1 MSKRFISFVT
11 MLALGSKVLFAQSV
25 DQGRKFFYYE
35 RYKSARENF
44 EKVLAAN
51 PNDINATYWLGQ
63 TLLEQKD
70 SMAAKNLYQKF
81 LGQNGNAPLI
91 IAGMGEIELKEG
103 KTNDARQR
111 FETAISL
118 TKGKDVD
125 VLNAIGRANVDTK
138 AGDPAYAIDKLNMA
152 TNVKGFK
159 DPETYLILGDAYRK
173 MGDGG
178 NAITSYNKALGLDPK
193 LAAAKHKI
201 GKVYLTQNNKE
212 FFMPAFEDAIKLD
225 PAYAPTYF
233 ELFYYWYFRDVNK
246 AAPYLDSYIANS
258 DQGPDAE
265 YLKTD
270 FLYASGKFAEAK
282 DKANGLIT
290 QMGAKV
296 APRMYKL
303 VAYACD
309 TLKDM
314 ACANKYITDYFAKQN
329 PDDVLPADYEEL
341 AFINS
346 KTPGSEAQAFANF
359 QKAVDKDTVVD
370 NKVKYINEAAALAK
384 KMGDRKQEANW
395 LGVAYRLKT
404 NPSQTDLYN
413 WGYANYQATNYK
425 TADSIFCN
433 VYQSK
438 YPDQIYGYLWCA
450 RSKQAEDTTWQT
462 GDAAPAYE
470 KLAEM
475 AMKLDSVKY
484 KSQAVSAYTMLTTY
498 YNDVKKDSKAAL
510 SYVDKILQID
520 PSNAFANQ
528 VKPILQKASSKPA
541 NPPARPRS
549 GGGGGSS
556 SSGKATASSSE
567 SKKK

>member
-11 MLALGSKVLFAQSV
+11 ILALGSNMLFAQSV

-35 RYKSARENF
+35 RYKNARENF
-44 EKVLAAN
+44 EKVLASN

-63 TLLEQKD
+63 TMLEQKD
-70 SMAAKNLYQKF
+70 SVAAKNLYQKA
-81 LGQNGNAPLI
+81 LQQNGNAPLI
-91 IAGMGEIELKEG
+91 LVGMGEIELREG

-138 AGDPAYAIDKLNMA
+138 AGDATYAIDKLNQA
-152 TNVKGFK
+152 TNVKNFK
-159 DPETYLILGDAYRK
+159 DPETYLIMGDAYRK
-173 MGDGG
+173 LGDGG

-270 FLYASGKFAEAK
+270 FLFASGKFADAK
-282 DKANGLIT
+282 AKALGLIS
-290 QMGAKV
+290 QLGDKV
-296 APRMYKL
+296 EPRMYKL
-303 VAYACD
+303 VAYTCD
-309 TLKDM
+309 TLQDM
-314 ACANKYITDYFAKQN
+314 ACANKYMSDYFAKQN

-341 AFINS
+341 ANINA
-346 KTPGSEAQAFANF
+346 KTPGSEAQAFANL
-359 QKAVDKDTVVD
+359 QKAVDKDTVVE
-370 NKVKYINEAAALAK
+370 NKVKYINRAAELAK

-395 LGVAYRLKT
+395 LGVAYSLKP
-404 NPSQTDLYN
+404 NPTQTDLYN
-413 WGYANYQATNYK
+413 WGYAHYQAGDYA

-433 VYQSK
+433 VYESK
-438 YPDQIYGYLWCA
+438 YADQIYGYLWCA
-450 RSKQAEDTTWQT
+450 KSKLAKDTTMASE
-462 GDAAPAYE
+462 DIVPAYE

-475 AMKLDSVKY
+475 AMKLDSGKY
-484 KSQAVSAYTMLTTY
+484 KSQAVSAWTLLTTI
-498 YNDVKKDSKAAL
+498 YNDVKKDSKTAL
-510 SYVDKILQID
+510 AYVERILQVD
-520 PSNAFANQ
+520 PTNAFANQ
-528 VKPILQKASSKPA
+528 VKPILQKASSKPST
-541 NPPARPRS
+541 PAKS
-549 GGGGGSS
+549 KSGGSS
-556 SSGKATASSSE
+556 STGKSTASSAE
-567 SKKK
+567 AKKK

>member
-11 MLALGSKVLFAQSV
+11 MLALGSNVLFAQSV
-25 DQGRKFFYYE
+25 EQGRKFFYYE

-70 SMAAKNLYQKF
+70 SVGAKNLYQKF

-91 IAGMGEIELKEG
+91 IVGMGEIELREG

-111 FETAISL
+111 FESAISL
-118 TKGKDVD
+118 TKGKDIE

-138 AGDPAYAIDKLNMA
+138 AGDAAYAIDKLNMA

-159 DPETYLILGDAYRK
+159 DPETYLIMGDAYRK
-173 MGDGG
+173 LGDGG
-178 NAITSYNKALGLDPK
+178 NAITSYNKALALDPK

-258 DQGPDAE
+258 DQGPEAE

-282 DKANGLIT
+282 DKANALIS
-290 QMGAKV
+290 QLGDKV

-314 ACANKYITDYFAKQN
+314 ACANKYINDYFAKQS
-329 PDDVLPADYEEL
+329 PDEVLPADYEEL
-341 AFINS
+341 AFINA
-346 KTPGSEAQAFANF
+346 KTPGSEAQAFVNF

-395 LGVAYRLKT
+395 LGVAYGLKA
-404 NPSQTDLYN
+404 NPTQTDLYN
-413 WGYANYQATNYK
+413 WGYAHYQAADYK
-425 TADSIFCN
+425 IADSIFCN
-433 VYQSK
+433 VYESK

-462 GDAAPAYE
+462 GEAAPAYE

-475 AMKLDSVKY
+475 AVKLDSVKY
-484 KSQAVSAYTMLTTY
+484 KSQAISAWTMLTTY
-498 YNDVKKDSKAAL
+498 YNDVKKDSKTAL
-510 SYVDKILQID
+510 TYVDRILQMD

-528 VKPILQKASSKPA
+528 VKPILQKASSRPA

-549 GGGGGSS
+549 GGGGSS
-556 SSGKATASSSE
+556 STGKATASGSE